1 MRLQQIID
9 HLFSPEVSSINARMK
24 VLLAGQ
30 EQRTLVSAAEVE
42 ARWRRLRTP
51 TAIERLNDDVDRA
64 VAAAEAQMAEES
76 LRNDD
81 STFAH
86 GRYSS

>member
-9 HLFSPEVSSINARMK
+9 RFFPPVVCGTNARMK
-24 VLLAGQ
+24 ALLAGQ
-30 EQRTLVSAAEVE
+30 EHRTLVSAAEVE

-81 STFAH
+81 FDFRPR
-86 GRYSS
+86 RYGS